1 VAMWCRHGWAR
12 FASLVNFKISKMAKR
27 TRLLPAMAALTGEV
41 LLAAVVSAFAGG
53 LLARAALSVRS
64 IAFPEGVCD
73 DCEPERGL

>member
-1 VAMWCRHGWAR
+1 LP
-12 FASLVNFKISKMAKR
+12 LVSDD
-27 TRLLPAMAALTGEV
+27 RLLPAMAALTGEV